1 MFPKNNNDVRVT
13 NNNIQSRIEI
23 SDNYL
28 DDEAML
34 KDCKASDNEET
45 TFSEIVIKINNDID
59 IYSTS
64 GANN

>member
-1 MFPKNNNDVRVT
+1 
-13 NNNIQSRIEI
+13 
-23 SDNYL
+23 
-28 DDEAML
+28 ML

-64 GANN
+64 GAKN